1 MTRLRI
7 RVSAWTLALLPAI
20 VPAVSRA
27 DEPPPLDLAALL
39 EQAEGSN
46 PEILVARARLQA
58 SEHVS
63 TQLEALPDPE
73 ATVAYTNDSLT
84 AFTLGDSPD
93 SELTLGWKQEVPYPG
108 KRGLAGDVA
117 RGDIAVLASTLDA
130 ARWRVRAGVKSLYA
144 ELLRVGRTTAILGE
158 SRKLLLA
165 YQESARARY
174 ESGDGILE
182 NILRAQTEVAKL
194 DAELAILAQERRS
207 LEVRLLGLLGQ
218 SADAPVGPAL
228 AAPRVEAPDRA
239 AIEAIAL
246 ARSPEIRTLQSA
258 AVRGGLRVDLA
269 RRSLKPDFIW
279 SAAYTNRGD
288 LDPMVM
294 GMFGLRLPVYRKQK
308 QAEAVVQAEF
318 DLEAAR
324 LEVEASE
331 VVVLAEIRDLLAQAG
346 RAEVL
351 LRLYGESILPQARST
366 LDAAAAS
373 YGAGRTEFITLIDD
387 FLMVL
392 TYEINVETQRAERV
406 KALAAAEPLVGTD
419 LVLPGTDD
427 ALNTAQGGSDG

>member
-1 MTRLRI
+1 MRRRQIRLLAR
-7 RVSAWTLALLPAI
+7 ALALVLAI
-20 VPAVSRA
+20 VPAAARA

-39 EQAEGSN
+39 EQTERSN

-63 TQLEALPDPE
+63 SQMEALPDPE
-73 ATVAYTNDSLT
+73 VSVSYTNDSLT

-117 RGDIAVLASTLDA
+117 RSDVEVLTSALDA
-130 ARWRVRAGVKSLYA
+130 ARWRVRADVKAAYA
-144 ELLRVGRTTAILGE
+144 ELLRVGRTTTILGE
-158 SRKLLLA
+158 SRKLLVA
-165 YQESARARY
+165 FQESARARY
-174 ESGDGILE
+174 ESGEGILE

-194 DAELAILAQERRS
+194 DAELATLAQDRRS
-207 LEVRLLGLLGQ
+207 LEVRLLALLGQ
-218 SADAPVGPAL
+218 TADAPMGPAL
-228 AAPRVEAPDRA
+228 APPRVEVPDRA
-239 AIEAIAL
+239 ALEAIAL
-246 ARSPEIRTLQSA
+246 ARSPELRALQNA
-258 AVRGGLRVDLA
+258 AAREELRVDLA
-269 RRSLKPDFIW
+269 RRNLKPDFIW
-279 SAAYTNRGD
+279 SAAYTMRGD

-308 QAEAVVQAEF
+308 QAEAVVQAQF
-318 DLEAAR
+318 DLEAAGQ
-324 LEVEASE
+324 EVEARR
-331 VVVLAEIRDLLAQAG
+331 VLVLAEIRDLLAQAG

-373 YGAGRTEFITLIDD
+373 YGAGRTEFITLIED

-392 TYEINVETQRAERV
+392 TYEISVETQRAERV
-406 KALAAAEPLVGTD
+406 KALAAAEPLAGTD
-419 LVLPGTDD
+419 LVLPGTEEAPRSVKGD
-427 ALNTAQGGSDG
+427 SDG

>member
-1 MTRLRI
+1 MKRLPI
-7 RVSAWTLALLPAI
+7 RVSARTLALALVIAP
-20 VPAVSRA
+20 PPSRA
-27 DEPPPLDLAALL
+27 DELPPLDLAALL
-39 EQAEGSN
+39 EQAERSS

-63 TQLEALPDPE
+63 SQMEALPDPE
-73 ATVAYTNDSLT
+73 ATVSYTNDSLS

-117 RGDIAVLASTLDA
+117 RGEVEVLTGTLDA
-130 ARWRVRAGVKSLYA
+130 ARWRVRAGVKAVYA
-144 ELLRVGRTTAILGE
+144 DLLRVERTTSILGE
-158 SRKLLLA
+158 SRELLLA
-165 YQESARARY
+165 FQESARARY

-194 DAELAILAQERRS
+194 DAEIATLAQERRS

-218 SADAPVGPAL
+218 AADAPLGPAV
-228 AAPRVEAPDRA
+228 AVPRAETPDRA
-239 AIEAIAL
+239 AIEAVAL

-258 AVRGGLRVDLA
+258 AVREERRVDLA
-269 RRSLKPDFIW
+269 QRSLKPDFIW

-308 QAEAVVQAEF
+308 QAEAVV
-318 DLEAAR
+318 EAQYGLDAAQREIEAR
-324 LEVEASE
+324 R
-331 VVVLAEIRDLLAQAG
+331 VVILAEIRDLLAQAG
-346 RAEVL
+346 RADVL
-351 LRLYGESILPQARST
+351 LRLYAESILPQARST

-392 TYEINVETQRAERV
+392 TYEVSAETQRAEKV

-419 LVLPGTDD
+419 LVLPATEESAD
-427 ALNTAQGGSDG
+427 AVPGGSHG